1 MTFKIEG
8 NNKKNYVKTKRACLD
23 KADSI
28 LRHHENKSFPITAPC
43 IDYICLNR
51 LIMSAQSSCDHFV
64 GFETSRFWS

>member
-8 NNKKNYVKTKRACLD
+8 NHKKNYVKTKRACLD

-51 LIMSAQSSCDHFV
+51 S
-64 GFETSRFWS
+64 E